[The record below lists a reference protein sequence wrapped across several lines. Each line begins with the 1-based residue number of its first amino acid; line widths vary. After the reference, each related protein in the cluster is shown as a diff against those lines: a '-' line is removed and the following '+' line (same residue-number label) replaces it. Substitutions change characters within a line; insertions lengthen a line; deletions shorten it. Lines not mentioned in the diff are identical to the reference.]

1 MCRMQDV
8 LTCHG
13 LSAWRVQTAAAA
25 PGTWSMAA
33 GTPQY
38 AAAGAGLPTETLLAH
53 APLPLDLQHRSG
65 SQTVPG
71 EPQLKIT
78 S

>member
-1 MCRMQDV
+1 M
-8 LTCHG
+8 LTWHV
-13 LSAWRVQTAAAA
+13 LSAWLLQTAAAA

-33 GTPQY
+33 GTPPC

-53 APLPLDLQHRSG
+53 APLPLDLQHRSP

-71 EPQLKIT
+71 EPQLNKT